1 MVATTEIRM
10 NATSA
15 GLLRQAE
22 DLLRAGDKRRASGK
36 AWEAVGHCLR
46 TVADA
51 RGWKRAA
58 TGTHDEVGDL
68 LDAASRLADESDDPD
83 EIRDL
88 YMVAGSMYVNSLE
101 DWHTAFTVEIGIRN
115 AKELI
120 AILERIAEPV
130 RHG

>member
-22 DLLRAGDKRRASGK
+22 GLLRAGDKRRASGK
-36 AWEAVGHCLR
+36 AWEAVAHCLR
-46 TVADA
+46 TVSDA
-51 RGWKRAA
+51 RGWTRAA

-115 AKELI
+115 AKELMT
-120 AILERIAEPV
+120 ILERIAEPV

>member
-15 GLLRQAE
+15 GLLEHAE

-36 AWEAVGHCLR
+36 AWEAVAHCLR

-58 TGTHDEVGDL
+58 TGTHNEVGDL
-68 LDAASRLADESDDPD
+68 IEAASRLADESDDPD

-88 YMVAGSMYVNSLE
+88 YMSVGASYINSLE
-101 DWHTAFTVEIGIRN
+101 NWYTEDIIRVGIDD
-115 AKELI
+115 AGSLI
-120 AILERIAEPV
+120 TLLERIT
-130 RHG
+130 

>member
-1 MVATTEIRM
+1 MIATTEIRM

-15 GLLRQAE
+15 GLLEQAE

-36 AWEAVGHCLR
+36 AWEAVAHCLR
-46 TVADA
+46 TVADE

-88 YMVAGSMYVNSLE
+88 YMVAGASYIDSLE
-101 DWHTAFTVEIGIRN
+101 NWHTVSMVEIGIRD
-115 AKELI
+115 AKKLI
-120 AILERIAEPV
+120 TILQEVA
-130 RHG
+130 

>member
-1 MVATTEIRM
+1 MVATTEIQM

-22 DLLRAGDKRRASGK
+22 DWLRAGDKRRASGK
-36 AWEAVGHCLR
+36 AWEAVAHCLR
-46 TVADA
+46 TAADA

-68 LDAASRLADESDDPD
+68 LEAASRLADESDDPD

-88 YMVAGSMYVNSLE
+88 YMVTGSMYVNSLE
-101 DWHTAFTVEIGIRN
+101 DWHTAFMVEIGIRN

>member
-22 DLLRAGDKRRASGK
+22 DWLRAGDKRRASGK
-36 AWEAVGHCLR
+36 AWEAVAHCLR

-58 TGTHDEVGDL
+58 TGTHNEVGDL
-68 LDAASRLADESDDPD
+68 IEAASRLADESDDPD

-88 YMVAGSMYVNSLE
+88 YMSVGASYINSLE
-101 DWHTAFTVEIGIRN
+101 NWHTEDIVRVGI
-115 AKELI
+115 ADAESLI
-120 AILERIAEPV
+120 TLLERIA
-130 RHG
+130 

>member
-15 GLLRQAE
+15 GLLEHAE

-36 AWEAVGHCLR
+36 AWEAVAHCLR

-83 EIRDL
+83 KIRDL

-101 DWHTAFTVEIGIRN
+101 DWHTAFMVEIGIRS
-115 AKELI
+115 AKDLMT
-120 AILERIAEPV
+120 ILERIAEPV
-130 RHG
+130 KHG

>member
-36 AWEAVGHCLR
+36 AWEAVAHCLR

-51 RGWKRAA
+51 RGWERAA

-68 LDAASRLADESDDPD
+68 LDAASRLADESDNPD

-88 YMVAGSMYVNSLE
+88 YMVTGSMYVNSLE
-101 DWHTAFTVEIGIRN
+101 DWHTAFMVEIGIRN

>member
-1 MVATTEIRM
+1 MIATTEIRM

-15 GLLRQAE
+15 GLLEQAE

-36 AWEAVGHCLR
+36 AWEAVAHCLR

-51 RGWKRAA
+51 RGWNRAA

-88 YMVAGSMYVNSLE
+88 YMVAGSMYVNSQE
-101 DWHTAFTVEIGIRN
+101 GWHTAFTVEIGIRN
-115 AKELI
+115 AKKLTALLQET
-120 AILERIAEPV
+120 A
-130 RHG
+130 

>member
-1 MVATTEIRM
+1 MIATTEIRM

-36 AWEAVGHCLR
+36 AWEAVAHCLR

-51 RGWKRAA
+51 RGWERAA

-88 YMVAGSMYVNSLE
+88 YMSVGASYINSLE
-101 DWHTAFTVEIGIRN
+101 DWYTEDIVRVGIDD
-115 AKELI
+115 AGSLI
-120 AILERIAEPV
+120 TLLERIA
-130 RHG
+130 

>member
-1 MVATTEIRM
+1 MIATTEIRM

-36 AWEAVGHCLR
+36 AWEAVAHCLR
-46 TVADA
+46 TVADE
-51 RGWKRAA
+51 RGWERAA

-68 LDAASRLADESDDPD
+68 IEAASRLADESDDPD

-88 YMVAGSMYVNSLE
+88 YMSVGASYIDSLE
-101 DWHTAFTVEIGIRN
+101 NWYTEDIVRVGI
-115 AKELI
+115 ADAESLI
-120 AILERIAEPV
+120 TLLERIA
-130 RHG
+130 

>member
-1 MVATTEIRM
+1 MIATTEIRM

-22 DLLRAGDKRRASGK
+22 DWLRAGDKRRASGK
-36 AWEAVGHCLR
+36 AWEAVAHCLR

-58 TGTHDEVGDL
+58 TGTHNEVGDL
-68 LDAASRLADESDDPD
+68 IEAASRLADESDDPD

-88 YMVAGSMYVNSLE
+88 YMSVGASYINSLE
-101 DWHTAFTVEIGIRN
+101 NWYTEDIIRVGIDD
-115 AKELI
+115 AGSLI
-120 AILERIAEPV
+120 TLLERIT
-130 RHG
+130 

>member
-1 MVATTEIRM
+1 MIATTEIRM

-22 DLLRAGDKRRASGK
+22 DLLRVGDKRLASGK
-36 AWEAVGHCLR
+36 AWEAVAHCLR
-46 TVADA
+46 TVTDE

-58 TGTHDEVGDL
+58 NGTHDEVGDL
-68 LDAASRLADESDDPD
+68 LDAASRLADESDAPD

-88 YMVAGSMYVNSLE
+88 YMVAGSMYVDSQE
-101 DWHTAFTVEIGIRN
+101 GWHTAFTVEIGIRD

-120 AILERIAEPV
+120 TILERIA
-130 RHG
+130 

>member
-1 MVATTEIRM
+1 MLATTEIRM

-36 AWEAVGHCLR
+36 AWEAVAHCLR

-51 RGWKRAA
+51 RGWERAA
-58 TGTHDEVGDL
+58 TGTHNEVGDL
-68 LDAASRLADESDDPD
+68 IEAASRLADESDDPD

-88 YMVAGSMYVNSLE
+88 YMSVGASYINSLE
-101 DWHTAFTVEIGIRN
+101 NWYTEDIIRVGIDDARS
-115 AKELI
+115 LI
-120 AILERIAEPV
+120 TLLERIA
-130 RHG
+130 

>member
-1 MVATTEIRM
+1 MIATTEIRM

-36 AWEAVGHCLR
+36 AWEAVAHCLR
-46 TVADA
+46 TVADE

-68 LDAASRLADESDDPD
+68 IEAASRLADESDDPD

-88 YMVAGSMYVNSLE
+88 YMSVGASYIDSLENWYTEDIVRVGIADAGS
-101 DWHTAFTVEIGIRN
+101 
-115 AKELI
+115 LI
-120 AILERIAEPV
+120 TLLERIA
-130 RHG
+130 

>member
-1 MVATTEIRM
+1 MIATTEIRM

-36 AWEAVGHCLR
+36 AWEAVAHCLR

-58 TGTHDEVGDL
+58 TGTHNEVGDL
-68 LDAASRLADESDDPD
+68 IEAASRLADESDDPD

-88 YMVAGSMYVNSLE
+88 YMSVGASYINSLE
-101 DWHTAFTVEIGIRN
+101 NWYTEDIVRVGIDD
-115 AKELI
+115 AGSLI
-120 AILERIAEPV
+120 TLLERIA
-130 RHG
+130 

>member
-1 MVATTEIRM
+1 MVATIEIRM

-22 DLLRAGDKRRASGK
+22 DWLRAGDKRRASGK
-36 AWEAVGHCLR
+36 AWAAVAHCLR

-88 YMVAGSMYVNSLE
+88 YMVTGSMYVNSLE
-101 DWHTAFTVEIGIRN
+101 DWHTAFMVEIGIRN

-120 AILERIAEPV
+120 AILEQIAEPV